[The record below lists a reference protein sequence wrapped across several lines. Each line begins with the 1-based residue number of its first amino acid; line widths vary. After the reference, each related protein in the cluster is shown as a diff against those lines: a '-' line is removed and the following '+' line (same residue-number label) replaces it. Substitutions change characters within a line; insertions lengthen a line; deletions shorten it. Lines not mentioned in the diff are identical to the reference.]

1 MSYAEYPEFE
11 EYQQRWNGNPTELR
25 TITITTVLLGAVIG
39 AYVLTKTLE
48 FLGYPVWLRIHQ
60 LLEMS
65 LDVMSLRGA
74 SSFGQSSD
82 PESSDDDHTMQ
93 RGGMFGSLFGTSPGS
108 LLQKG
113 MRGVASAFSTGPSEV
128 PPGLGNIS
136 NSCYQNSVIQGLA
149 SLPSLR
155 DYLSKTT
162 SEHPSL
168 SPESTNGAL
177 FDIITKLNNPE
188 NKGSHF
194 WIRGKLKSM
203 STWEQQDAQEYYS
216 KILDALDEEVKK
228 TSSSKR
234 RSSVSWLEVTKSLSD
249 SPKTGDDGQ
258 GESKE
263 EAAKS
268 TERSKATSNP
278 LEGRLAQRVG
288 CTACGYSEGLTL
300 IPFNCITVSL
310 GRNYSYDIREC
321 LDEYTTLEF
330 IDGVECAKCTLLRLE
345 KTLISLVANK
355 PDSPLKD
362 RLDAVQEALEKE
374 DFEDKTLLKTFNIL
388 KKNWAQSTKSKQAV
402 VARAPQS
409 LVLHINRSSFNEHTG
424 MPYKNTAGVNY
435 PTVLDLGNW
444 CLGSTPSDSQQ
455 PQKSEE
461 EWPRDPRESML
472 AGGEPTTNSPFQ
484 YRLRAAVTHYGSH
497 GNGHYVCYRP
507 HPKSAPKPM
516 PQETPEE
523 PQTPSAEEDG
533 TDSSRLQAPSM
544 PERNENSED
553 LEAPLSPEKS
563 ESSQGEQ
570 WWRFSDDSVYPVS
583 EDDAHQGNVFMLFYE
598 RIDDT
603 VLTPKPTHNTS
614 VAEEAP
620 LPPDVIASPMA
631 DEDDGAVA
639 VALPDDDDDLLNL
652 IPAVD
657 GPTLTPPQ
665 LDAQDTETEL
675 SDMESDEITSYEAIQ
690 APLRALPVPH
700 VSPHMMRTAG
710 SAAASRGSDTQSLPL
725 VSAT

>member
-1 MSYAEYPEFE
+1 MRRS
-11 EYQQRWNGNPTELR
+11 
-25 TITITTVLLGAVIG
+25 TIARSWT
-39 AYVLTKTLE
+39 
-48 FLGYPVWLRIHQ
+48 
-60 LLEMS
+60 
-65 LDVMSLRGA
+65 
-74 SSFGQSSD
+74 
-82 PESSDDDHTMQ
+82 
-93 RGGMFGSLFGTSPGS
+93 
-108 LLQKG
+108 
-113 MRGVASAFSTGPSEV
+113 
-128 PPGLGNIS
+128 
-136 NSCYQNSVIQGLA
+136 
-149 SLPSLR
+149 
-155 DYLSKTT
+155 
-162 SEHPSL
+162 
-168 SPESTNGAL
+168 
-177 FDIITKLNNPE
+177 
-188 NKGSHF
+188 
-194 WIRGKLKSM
+194 
-203 STWEQQDAQEYYS
+203 
-216 KILDALDEEVKK
+216 LDEEVKK

-249 SPKTGDDGQ
+249 SPETGDDGQ